1 MKVKSRLQIR
11 QDNSAII
18 ERPLRIMLAEA
29 VDQGFSE
36 YIVAALLN
44 SAGRNVA
51 HFTVSLIASA
61 F

>member
-36 YIVAALLN
+36 YIVAAHLN
-44 SAGRNVA
+44 SAGRNVTR
-51 HFTVSLIASA
+51 FTVSLIASA